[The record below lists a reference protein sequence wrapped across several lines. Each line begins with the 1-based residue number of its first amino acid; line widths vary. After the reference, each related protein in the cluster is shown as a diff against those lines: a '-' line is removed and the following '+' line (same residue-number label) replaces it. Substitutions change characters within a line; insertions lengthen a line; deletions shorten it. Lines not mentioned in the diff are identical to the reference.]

1 MSFYEFCYQ
10 EIFAPFLYVW
20 LIIRMSFFF
29 SLLFHMHALFST

>member
-10 EIFAPFLYVW
+10 EIFTPIFYVW
-20 LIIRMSFFF
+20 LIICMSFF